1 MLTSEQHRCSNEK
14 RNFSAEFKR
23 ESAQLVVDQKY
34 TVADAAKAM
43 DVGLSTMT
51 RWVKQLRD
59 ERQGKTPKASPI
71 TPEQIEIRK
80 LRKKLQRIEMENEIL
95 KKGGVL
101 RKAVRLRYAFIR
113 DNTCCWPVRLLCR
126 VLDVHPS
133 GFYAWLQ
140 QPHSQRHQADLRLT
154 GQIKQFWLESGCV
167 YGYRKIHLDLRDS
180 GQQCGVNRVWRL
192 MKRVGI
198 KAQVG
203 YRSPRARKG
212 EASIMSPNRLQRQFN
227 PDAPDER
234 WVTDITYI
242 RTHEG
247 WLYLAVVV
255 DLFSRKII
263 GWSMQSRMTKDIV
276 LNALLMAVWRRN
288 PEKQVLV
295 HSDQGSQYTSHEWQ
309 SFLKSHGLEGS
320 MSRRGNCHDN
330 AVAESF
336 FQLLKRERIKKKIYG
351 MREEARS
358 DIFDYIEMFY
368 NSKRRHGSSE
378 QMSPTEYENQ
388 YYQRL
393 GSV

>member
-1 MLTSEQHRCSNEK
+1 MSGK
-14 RNFSAEFKR
+14 RYPEEFKI
-23 ESAQLVVDQKY
+23 EA
-34 TVADAAKAM
+34 
-43 DVGLSTMT
+43 
-51 RWVKQLRD
+51 VKQVIDRGHSVSSVATRLDITTHSLYDWIKKYGPDSSTNKEQSDAQAEIRRLQKELKRVTD
-59 ERQGKTPKASPI
+59 ERDI
-71 TPEQIEIRK
+71 F
-80 LRKKLQRIEMENEIL
+80 KKSR
-95 KKGGVL
+95 GVL

-113 DNTCCWPVRLLCR
+113 DNSLCWPVRLLCR

-133 GFYAWLQ
+133 GFYAWFK
-140 QPHSQRHQADLRLT
+140 QPYSQRHQVDLRLT

-192 MKRVGI
+192 MNRAGI

-203 YRSPRARKG
+203 YRSPRAHKG
-212 EASIMSPNRLQRQFN
+212 EISIVSPNRLQRQFN

-276 LNALLMAVWRRN
+276 LNALLMAIWRRN
-288 PEKQVLV
+288 PLKQVLV

-351 MREEARS
+351 TREEARS

-368 NSKRRHGSSE
+368 NSKRRHGSSN

-393 GSV
+393 RSV

>member
-1 MLTSEQHRCSNEK
+1 MSGK
-14 RNFSAEFKR
+14 RYPEEFKI
-23 ESAQLVVDQKY
+23 EAVKQVVDRGYSVASVATRLDITTHSLYAWIKKYGPDSSTNKEESDAQAEIRRLQKELKRV
-34 TVADAAKAM
+34 T
-43 DVGLSTMT
+43 
-51 RWVKQLRD
+51 D
-59 ERQGKTPKASPI
+59 ERDI
-71 TPEQIEIRK
+71 F
-80 LRKKLQRIEMENEIL
+80 KKSR
-95 KKGGVL
+95 GVL

-113 DNTCCWPVRLLCR
+113 NNICCWPVRLLCR

-212 EASIMSPNRLQRQFN
+212 EASIVSPNRLQRQFN

-288 PEKQVLV
+288 PQKQVLV

-351 MREEARS
+351 TREEARS

-368 NSKRRHGSSE
+368 NSKRRHGSSD
-378 QMSPTEYENQ
+378 QMPPTEYENQ

>member
-1 MLTSEQHRCSNEK
+1 MSGK
-14 RNFSAEFKR
+14 RYPEEFKI
-23 ESAQLVVDQKY
+23 EAVKQVVDRGYSVASVATRLDITTHSLYSWIKKYGPDSSTNKEQSDAQAEIRRLQKELKRV
-34 TVADAAKAM
+34 T
-43 DVGLSTMT
+43 
-51 RWVKQLRD
+51 D
-59 ERQGKTPKASPI
+59 ERDI
-71 TPEQIEIRK
+71 F
-80 LRKKLQRIEMENEIL
+80 KKSR
-95 KKGGVL
+95 GVL

-140 QPHSQRHQADLRLT
+140 QPHSQCHQADLRLT

-192 MKRVGI
+192 MKRIGI

-212 EASIMSPNRLQRQFN
+212 EASIVSPNRLQRQFN

-288 PEKQVLV
+288 PQKQVLV

-336 FQLLKRERIKKKIYG
+336 FQLLKRERIKKMIYG
-351 MREEARS
+351 TREEARS

-368 NSKRRHGSSE
+368 NSKRRHGSSD

>member
-1 MLTSEQHRCSNEK
+1 GK
-14 RNFSAEFKR
+14 RYPEEFKI
-23 ESAQLVVDQKY
+23 EAVKQVVDRGYSVASVATRLDITTHSLYAWIKKYGPDSSANKEQSDAQAEIRRLQKELKRV
-34 TVADAAKAM
+34 T
-43 DVGLSTMT
+43 
-51 RWVKQLRD
+51 D
-59 ERQGKTPKASPI
+59 ERDNI
-71 TPEQIEIRK
+71 
-80 LRKKLQRIEMENEIL
+80 KKSR
-95 KKGGVL
+95 GVL

-212 EASIMSPNRLQRQFN
+212 EASIVSPNRLQRQFN
-227 PDAPDER
+227 PDAPDKR

-288 PEKQVLV
+288 PQKQVLV

-351 MREEARS
+351 TREEARS

-368 NSKRRHGSSE
+368 NSKRRHGSSD

-388 YYQRL
+388 YY
-393 GSV
+393 